1 MKTRMSQRF
10 CIASPVHWSKTSQNL
25 YEKFRVQSRLLL
37 SSFLLEGA
45 IKYPIIH
52 SLVLHGSIPRRIE
65 AVIKETVTLLLPRYT
80 LWNSHNGHLAG
91 REHQISVVIG
101 VTWMLPL
108 TKMNFIWLFWNHSL
122 TVIKSVLPRHFI
134 SDRSYDIPT
143 IVHYFTQQGHDLKY
157 QDSDLRHLK

>member
-1 MKTRMSQRF
+1 MKSRMSQTF
-10 CIASPVHWSKTSQNL
+10 CIASPVCWSKTSQNL
-25 YEKFRVQSRLLL
+25 YEKFRVQSRLLP
-37 SSFLLEGA
+37 SSFLLEGT
-45 IKYPIIH
+45 IKCLFIH
-52 SLVLHGSIPRRIE
+52 SLVLHGIIPRSIE
-65 AVIKETVTLLLPRYT
+65 AFIKEMMARLLPRYT

-108 TKMNFIWLFWNHSL
+108 TKMNFIWLFSL

-134 SDRSYDIPT
+134 SDRSCDIPT

-157 QDSDLRHLK
+157 QDSVLRHLK